1 MATNAVS
8 PASAGFVSPEF
19 TMTLRPN
26 PNASFVVGVDLGG
39 TNVRAAVVGRDD
51 KIAGQARNPSRAR
64 EGAARVI
71 EQVAL
76 TVRQAIA
83 SARLQPQD
91 IGAIGMAVP
100 GHIDTRTGV
109 IIWSPN
115 FGETTDGAFQI
126 FLDVPFTG
134 PVSHEVG
141 IACYA
146 GNDANIAALGEFR
159 YGAGRGTTDLV
170 MLTLGTGIGS
180 GVVSNG
186 RLITGHTGGAVE
198 FGHQVIV
205 AGGAQC
211 GCGDFGH
218 LEAYCGRDAI
228 VERALR
234 AIEAGKPTLLASMC
248 PSDKTLLTPKLIDEA
263 AQQGDAAA
271 LAVFEETGYYLGI
284 GIANAINA
292 FNPEVV
298 VLGGGIR
305 KATGLIAAAERS
317 MRAHAIA
324 SLARTCRL
332 VEAELGEDAG
342 VMGAAELAWREMAQ
356 AAS

>member
-1 MATNAVS
+1 MATNADNS
-8 PASAGFVSPEF
+8 SQSRPNALEQA
-19 TMTLRPN
+19 MDIRPN
-26 PNASFVVGVDLGG
+26 PNASFVIGVDLGG
-39 TNVRAAVVGRDD
+39 TNVRAAVVGKDD
-51 KIAGQARNPSRAR
+51 QIAGQARNPSRAR
-64 EGAARVI
+64 DGAAMVI
-71 EQVAL
+71 QQVAA
-76 TVRQAIA
+76 TVRQAVNAAGIT
-83 SARLQPQD
+83 LQD
-91 IGAIGMAVP
+91 VGAIGLAVP
-100 GHIDTRTGV
+100 GHINTRTGV

-115 FGETTDGAFQI
+115 FGETIDGAFQI

-134 PVSHEVG
+134 PLSHDLGV
-141 IACYA
+141 ACYA

-159 YGAGRGTTDLV
+159 YGAGRGVTDLV

-180 GVVSNG
+180 GVVSHG
-186 RLITGHTGGAVE
+186 HLITGHTGGAVE

-234 AIEAGKPTLLASMC
+234 AIESGKPTLLSTIC
-248 PSDKTLLTPKLIDEA
+248 PSEKTQLTPKLIDEA
-263 AQQGDAAA
+263 AKQGDAAA
-271 LAVFEETGYYLGI
+271 LGVFEETGYYLGI
-284 GIANAINA
+284 GIANAVNA

-305 KATGLIAAAERS
+305 KATGLMEAAERS

-342 VMGAAELAWREMAQ
+342 VMGAAELAWREMARP
-356 AAS
+356 AS